1 MTTEEKPKASKL
13 RVTPPSFS
21 TFKDDCSRP
30 ACDDMTS
37 MMKQA
42 QERSSHTAANKGTAV
57 AASQTP
63 SVECPPNSA
72 FLGRLSWTL
81 LHSMVRI
88 GLPFV
93 FTSQV
98 TQNPKLTITNSSCV
112 VLTSPIYIQAAWYP
126 DQPND
131 QDKKHMTNFMSALAR
146 FYPCPWCATDFQAN
160 IEQKPVQ

>member
-13 RVTPPSFS
+13 RATPPSFS
-21 TFKDDCSRP
+21 TFIDDCSRP

-42 QERSSHTAANKGTAV
+42 QERSSHTAANTGTAV

-72 FLGRLSWTL
+72 FLGRSSWTL

-93 FTSQV
+93 STKQV
-98 TQNPKLTITNSSCV
+98 TQNPTNHHQFV
-112 VLTSPIYIQAAWYP
+112 VCRLNLPYIYTGCLVSRPTQRP
-126 DQPND
+126 
-131 QDKKHMTNFMSALAR
+131 R
-146 FYPCPWCATDFQAN
+146 
-160 IEQKPVQ
+160 